1 MFDLEGSDAVLNV
14 EMNRSSN
21 SSATSLANS
30 YPCEYTVTMLFEIM
44 LLFVVEKLFNLVDH
58 DDDNGSERFS

>member
-44 LLFVVEKLFNLVDH
+44 LLFDTLLKNC
-58 DDDNGSERFS
+58 SI